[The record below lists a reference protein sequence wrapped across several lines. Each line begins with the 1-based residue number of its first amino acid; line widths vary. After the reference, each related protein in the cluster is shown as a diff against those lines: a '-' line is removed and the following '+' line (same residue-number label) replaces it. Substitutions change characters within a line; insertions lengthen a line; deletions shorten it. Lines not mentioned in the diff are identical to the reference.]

1 MWLLTSVVVNG
12 CFVTLDF
19 SHQMLDLFSIGRTDD
34 QRQLYDK
41 IHITLHD
48 ARQLDTEHQQ
58 PKLKKA
64 RMDYSRPMGVQAG
77 ALRSVAR
84 FLCRLGVL

>member
-1 MWLLTSVVVNG
+1 M
-12 CFVTLDF
+12 LDF

-41 IHITLHD
+41 IHIMLHD

-77 ALRSVAR
+77 A
-84 FLCRLGVL
+84 CGRLVSLQTYVFMRVEADMFFAV